1 MGTGWRRAFCTTIPR
16 NSSDS
21 PILVENQQNNNPTNP
36 SPKTPSKLGFFKSSS
51 TSSSNPSTPRLHSTW
66 SLRSKSSN
74 SNNTGDI
81 NNNNN
86 NDNDFIDTNSNSSTP
101 RLRLK
106 PRPKTKN
113 NVNEPTNDDTKFHS
127 SVIDNLNITP
137 RLRCKTKNLKSSL
150 LSSNPSSPRS
160 PFSIFKNSLGFS
172 RSNCG
177 LCLQSVKT
185 GHKTAIFT
193 AECSHTFHFPCISKH
208 VKEEKTLICPVCKSV
223 WRDGSFLTI
232 DKFQPKLIDDKKENV
247 TSTTPRSQSQSQ
259 SQFRPRESYIKPKP
273 YNDDEPLKTP
283 RACGTGIVPIP
294 EASAEEEE
302 NEKEDEEFKGF
313 FANPNLSSSADEF
326 RRDFKNVEVMLM
338 SEVAVVSSNL
348 THETYAVILKV
359 KAPPPLAK
367 PNMARR
373 APIDLVAVLDVSE
386 SMGGAK
392 LQMLKRAMRLVIS
405 SLGAADRLSIVAFSA
420 CPKRLLPLRR
430 MSVKGQRSARRI
442 IDQLVCS
449 RGTCAGEALRKAT
462 QVLEDRRERNPV
474 ASIILL
480 SDGHEGEMGD
490 TNVGKNSSQRQAAS
504 HVSSTRFAHVE
515 IPVHTLEKSNG
526 GGFGHQRHGSEE
538 NAFTKCV
545 GGLLSVV
552 AQDLRIQL
560 LVAPGSDPAE
570 ITAVYTC
577 NGKPMVLNS
586 DSVQFGDLYAE
597 EEREVLVEMRV
608 PRSNTGSHH
617 VLSARCCYNDPA
629 TQEVIY
635 TGEKALLVPRAQT
648 VRSSCSPKIE
658 RLRNLFIATRAVA
671 ESRLLVEH
679 NKLMTAHQL
688 LSSAR
693 TLLMQSISAQEFVKG
708 LESELVDVEWRVQY
722 QQHVIQQQQQGI
734 MVDENGEPL
743 TPTSAWRAAE
753 KLAKVAVMK
762 KSLNR
767 VSDLHG
773 FENAR
778 F

>member
-1 MGTGWRRAFCTTIPR
+1 MGTGWRRAFCTAIPR

-21 PILVENQQNNNPTNP
+21 PVLGDVQQNP
-36 SPKTPSKLGFFKSSS
+36 SPSPRASGKLGFFKSSG
-51 TSSSNPSTPRLHSTW
+51 SNPSTPRLQSNW
-66 SLRSKSSN
+66 GLRSRSNN
-74 SNNTGDI
+74 SNNGD
-81 NNNNN
+81 
-86 NDNDFIDTNSNSSTP
+86 DATANSNASTP
-101 RLRLK
+101 RLRL
-106 PRPKTKN
+106 RPKTNN
-113 NVNEPTNDDTKFHS
+113 NVDSGDDAAKFHS

-137 RLRCKTKNLKSSL
+137 RLRCKTNTKKPKSSL
-150 LSSNPSSPRS
+150 LGSNPSSPRS

-193 AECSHTFHFPCISKH
+193 AECSHTFHFPCISNH
-208 VKEEKTLICPVCKSV
+208 VKKENVLACPICKST
-223 WRDGSFLTI
+223 WRDGSFLAI
-232 DKFQPKLIDDKKENV
+232 HKLQSNETLKLNDDKNEN
-247 TSTTPRSQSQSQ
+247 SITTPRAKPDLTRSQEN
-259 SQFRPRESYIKPKP
+259 FIKAKP
-273 YNDDEPLKTP
+273 YDDDEPLQTP
-283 RACGTGIVPIP
+283 RAGGGGILPIP
-294 EASAEEEE
+294 EAAEEE
-302 NEKEDEEFKGF
+302 NEDIDVDEEFKGF
-313 FANPNLSSSADEF
+313 FVNPVSSSSADEF

-338 SEVAVVSSNL
+338 SEVAVVSSSQS
-348 THETYAVILKV
+348 HETYAVVLKV
-359 KAPPPLAK
+359 KAPPPSPPVGAAHML
-367 PNMARR
+367 NQSRR
-373 APIDLVAVLDVSE
+373 APIDLVAVLDVSA

-405 SLGAADRLSIVAFSA
+405 SLGSADRLSIVAFSA

-430 MSVKGQRSARRI
+430 MSPRGQRSARRI
-442 IDQLVCS
+442 IDQLACS

-462 QVLEDRRERNPV
+462 KVLEDRRERNPV

-480 SDGHEGEMGD
+480 SDGHED
-490 TNVGKNSSQRQAAS
+490 HVNDNINNSSNHRQPAS
-504 HVSSTRFAHVE
+504 HVSTTRFAHVE
-515 IPVHTLEKSNG
+515 IPVNTLEKSGGGVG
-526 GGFGHQRHGSEE
+526 GGFSHQNHDPAE

-552 AQDLRIQL
+552 AQDLRVEL
-560 LVAPGSDPAE
+560 GVAPGSDPAE
-570 ITAVYTC
+570 ITAVYSC
-577 NGKPMVLNS
+577 NGKPTVLNS
-586 DSVQFGDLYAE
+586 GSVRFGDLYAE
-597 EEREVLVEMRV
+597 EEREVLVEIRV

-635 TGEKALLVPRAQT
+635 GGEKALLVPRAQT

-671 ESRLLVEH
+671 ESRLLVEY
-679 NKLMTAHQL
+679 NKLTTAHHL

-693 TLLMQSISAQEFVKG
+693 ALLMQSPAAEEFVKG
-708 LESELVDVEWRVQY
+708 LESELVDVQWRVQY
-722 QQHVIQQQQQGI
+722 QQQMVQQQGM

-753 KLAKVAVMK
+753 KLAKVAVAK